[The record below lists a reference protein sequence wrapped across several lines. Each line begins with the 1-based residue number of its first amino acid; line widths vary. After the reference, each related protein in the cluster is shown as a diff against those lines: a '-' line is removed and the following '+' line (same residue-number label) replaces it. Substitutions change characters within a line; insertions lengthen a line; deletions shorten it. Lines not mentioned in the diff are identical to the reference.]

1 MWGDLVVIF
10 WSNGGDV
17 EVLGVARRRRGG
29 GGCAAPV
36 VVVVGVQAC

>member
-1 MWGDLVVIF
+1 MVIF

-17 EVLGVARRRRGG
+17 EVLGVAPRRRGG
-29 GGCAAPV
+29 GGCAAPA